1 MNQNCIKEHKSHNL
15 PDRMSYLSHADTQHL
30 AYCGQLTVA
39 RSFTQLDT
47 NNVPST
53 ENTKTD
59 ACPKITCNC
68 YRD

>member
-1 MNQNCIKEHKSHNL
+1 
-15 PDRMSYLSHADTQHL
+15 MSYLSYADTQHL

-53 ENTKTD
+53 ENTKTG
-59 ACPKITCNC
+59 AYPKITCNC